1 MTQDTPIIKY
11 MTFSSLLLFAFI
23 IISLEENINENKK
36 MLICQNIT
44 ETKIKIKVNFIVI
57 ILILGLIR

>member
-44 ETKIKIKVNFIVI
+44 ETKIKIKVNFYCYYFNFRVN
-57 ILILGLIR
+57 

>member
-36 MLICQNIT
+36 N
-44 ETKIKIKVNFIVI
+44 VN
-57 ILILGLIR
+57 LPKYY